1 MDKKTQKALIIT
13 VYVVLGLLL
22 AILAFAFIGAHYK
35 LPLAVSI
42 WEWIKGNYHS
52 LVSGSAITALLA
64 GVRILMVI
72 KAKNE
77 LSLQD
82 ILVIK
87 DDVLKT
93 NNGVAETEQKL
104 HSTTEQL
111 QERLGLLSV
120 FESKIASLQ
129 EAIAVLEKKSN
140 IVIDLLLI
148 YVMKNKPDQTVNE
161 LRLAYEESELLKN
174 IKVLQDIKEENEATT
189 KQEAKEAKELLQTAA
204 TVIKSAKKRYAAS
217 GERKR
222 L

>member
-22 AILAFAFIGAHYK
+22 AFLAFAFIGSHYK

-42 WEWIKGNYHS
+42 WEWIKGNYQS

-93 NNGVAETEQKL
+93 NSGVAETEQKL
-104 HSTTEQL
+104 HSTTEEL
-111 QERLGLLSV
+111 KENLGYFTLFDKKLT
-120 FESKIASLQ
+120 EMRANIAD
-129 EAIAVLEKKSN
+129 LEEKDN
-140 IVIDLLLI
+140 MIIDLLLI
-148 YVMKNKPDQTVNE
+148 YVMKNKPDQTVQE

-174 IKVLQDIKEENEATT
+174 IRALQEIKETNDLAP
-189 KQEAKEAKELLQTAA
+189 KQEAEANELLQAA
-204 TVIKSAKKRYAAS
+204 TTVIKSAKKRYA
-217 GERKR
+217 ERKR